1 MMFAFFHSVVV
12 GAAVPHIFMSWS
24 GIFFVFNFLLSLS
37 RVKKAGRK
45 YENIFSLRQL
55 FSRKEDMI
63 EINWISFLRNTRN
76 DELCS
81 LLSSD
86 ISVGKNDDDG
96 KEEKK
101 KSRRNYHKIFA
112 MFLWNFS
119 WVVFFWVG
127 KLIFYEKSVLNSLM
141 MIMMMIY
148 RLHAI
153 WNFYYTQK
161 FTSEWRKNYENHS
174 QTPATPIKDGRM
186 KFDYSRRPHEK
197 MLIF

>member
-1 MMFAFFHSVVV
+1 M
-12 GAAVPHIFMSWS
+12 
-24 GIFFVFNFLLSLS
+24 FVFSFSLCRRWSCCSSYIHELKRNILRFQFFTLSW
-37 RVKKAGRK
+37 VKKAGRK
-45 YENIFSLRQL
+45 YENIFSLCQL

-119 WVVFFWVG
+119 WVVFFSGRKINLLWKESLEFINDDYDDDLQVACNL
-127 KLIFYEKSVLNSLM
+127 KLLL
-141 MIMMMIY
+141 
-148 RLHAI
+148 
-153 WNFYYTQK
+153 YTI
-161 FTSEWRKNYENHS
+161 TSEWRKNYENYS
-174 QTPATPIKDGRM
+174 QTWATLIKGGRM
-186 KFDYSRRPHEK
+186 KFDDSRRPHEK